1 MTLSLAIRR
10 LTMTKTLDQDDYLD
24 PLVERDDVSLRSLLS
39 TILASVPDA
48 MIVIDQK
55 GQIVAFSAA
64 AENMF
69 GYTPEQVIG
78 KNVSLLMTE
87 TDRNHHDQYMAN
99 YVKTGVQ
106 QIIGIGRVVEARL
119 ANGETIPVELKIGEA
134 KLGVERLY
142 TGYIRDVSEQRAAQ
156 DRIQKMQAELT
167 NFTRL
172 SAVGTMASAMAHEL
186 NQPLTAVANYLEAAR
201 DLLSTPG
208 PETIKVVQDALSAAS
223 LQSVRAGQIIRR
235 LRDYVS
241 RGEIETRPTQL
252 APLVSDA
259 ASLAKIGLVG
269 PLPRIIEAIDEDI
282 GLVMADGVQ
291 LRQVLINL
299 VRNAIEA
306 MGDVSNPLIWISAC
320 RHGDSEVQVEV
331 RDNGPG
337 FQLQDGDDVFQPFS
351 SSKATGMGLG
361 LSICQT
367 IIEGHGGKIWA
378 LAPTEEGAVFRF
390 TLKRASTGEGI

>member
-1 MTLSLAIRR
+1 
-10 LTMTKTLDQDDYLD
+10 
-24 PLVERDDVSLRSLLS
+24 
-39 TILASVPDA
+39 
-48 MIVIDQK
+48 
-55 GQIVAFSAA
+55 
-64 AENMF
+64 
-69 GYTPEQVIG
+69 
-78 KNVSLLMTE
+78 
-87 TDRNHHDQYMAN
+87 
-99 YVKTGVQ
+99 
-106 QIIGIGRVVEARL
+106 VVEARL

>member
-1 MTLSLAIRR
+1 
-10 LTMTKTLDQDDYLD
+10 MTKPSDHDRYLD
-24 PLVERDDVSLRSLLS
+24 PRVGRDDQSLRALLS

-55 GQIVAFSAA
+55 GRIVAFSAA
-64 AENMF
+64 AEKMF
-69 GYTPEQVIG
+69 GYTPEQIIG
-78 KNVSLLMTE
+78 KNVSLLMTDA
-87 TDRNHHDQYMAN
+87 DRGYHDRYMAN
-99 YVKTGVQ
+99 YLKSGEKQV
-106 QIIGIGRVVEARL
+106 IGIGRVVEARL
-119 ANGETIPVELKIGEA
+119 ANGDTIPVELKIGEA
-134 KLGVERLY
+134 ELGDERLY
-142 TGYIRDVSEQRAAQ
+142 TGYIRDVSEQRATQ
-156 DRIQKMQAELT
+156 HRIQKMQAELT

-208 PETIKVVQDALSAAS
+208 PETVKVVQDALNAAS
-223 LQSVRAGQIIRR
+223 VQSVRAGQIIRR

-241 RGEIETRPTQL
+241 HGEIETRPTQL

-259 ASLAKIGLVG
+259 ASLAKIGLAG
-269 PLPRIIEAIDEDI
+269 PLPRIIESIDDDT

-306 MGDVSNPLIWISAC
+306 MGDMSNPQIWISAC
-320 RHGDSEVQVEV
+320 RHGDNEILVEV

-337 FQLQDGDDVFQPFS
+337 FQLQDGEDVFQPFS

-367 IIEGHGGKIWA
+367 IIDGHGGKIWT
-378 LAPTEEGAVFRF
+378 LLPTDGGAIFRF
-390 TLKRASTGEGI
+390 TLQKACTGEGV